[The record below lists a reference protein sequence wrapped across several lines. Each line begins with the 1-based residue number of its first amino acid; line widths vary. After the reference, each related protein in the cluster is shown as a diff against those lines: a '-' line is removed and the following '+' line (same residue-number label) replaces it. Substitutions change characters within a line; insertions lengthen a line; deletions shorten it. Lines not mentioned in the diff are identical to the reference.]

1 MAVDRS
7 ASADAAVSAPPGS
20 SGTRRSLLPRSSSRI
35 VLRRQTAAAAAVFLS
50 PWCVQSLLE
59 NLGLQGLLAE
69 QPMKLANLV
78 VQRPIIRR
86 RHHLLAAAG
95 RSQDAVRHQ

>member
-1 MAVDRS
+1 M
-7 ASADAAVSAPPGS
+7 
-20 SGTRRSLLPRSSSRI
+20 
-35 VLRRQTAAAAAVFLS
+35 F
-50 PWCVQSLLE
+50 QSLLE

-78 VQRPIIRR
+78 LQRPIIRR

-95 RSQDAVRHQ
+95 RRQAAVRHQSAPGEQLVWRNAVLASH